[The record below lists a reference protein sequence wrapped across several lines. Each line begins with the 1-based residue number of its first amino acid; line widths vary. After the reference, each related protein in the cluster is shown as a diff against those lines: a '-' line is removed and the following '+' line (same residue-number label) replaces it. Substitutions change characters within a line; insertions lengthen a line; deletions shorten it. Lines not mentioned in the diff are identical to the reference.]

1 MIYQN
6 HIEILTELLVIMYLM
21 GLCLNL
27 IVVASF
33 SQEQINKKDT
43 FTGVPGIIYN
53 FNNKD
58 LITFEDNSKSKGDIS
73 MEKGDISP
81 LGDIPMDIYFDFYM
95 DIYFA
100 STEYCFDSEQKII
113 FVMSYVLIVAFHP
126 NLILRQIIV
135 QRRYGHTLQ
144 QLTTL
149 DYLIT
154 DQMKFINAKLATQ
167 LKKTD
172 STRRKPKKT

>member
-33 SQEQINKKDT
+33 SQEQINKKDS

-81 LGDIPMDIYFDFYM
+81 LGDIPMDTYFDFETT
-95 DIYFA
+95 A

-113 FVMSYVLIVAFHP
+113 FVLSYVLIVAFHP
-126 NLILRQIIV
+126 NLILRKIIV

>member
-33 SQEQINKKDT
+33 SQEQINKKDS

-81 LGDIPMDIYFDFYM
+81 LGDIPMAIYFDFETT
-95 DIYFA
+95 A
-100 STEYCFDSEQKII
+100 STEYCFDFEQKM
-113 FVMSYVLIVAFHP
+113 FVMSSVLIVAFHP
-126 NLILRQIIV
+126 
-135 QRRYGHTLQ
+135 H
-144 QLTTL
+144 
-149 DYLIT
+149 
-154 DQMKFINAKLATQ
+154 
-167 LKKTD
+167 
-172 STRRKPKKT
+172 

>member
-1 MIYQN
+1 M
-6 HIEILTELLVIMYLM
+6 IMYLM

-33 SQEQINKKDT
+33 SQEQINKKDS

-53 FNNKD
+53 FNNKN

-126 NLILRQIIV
+126 NLILRKIIV